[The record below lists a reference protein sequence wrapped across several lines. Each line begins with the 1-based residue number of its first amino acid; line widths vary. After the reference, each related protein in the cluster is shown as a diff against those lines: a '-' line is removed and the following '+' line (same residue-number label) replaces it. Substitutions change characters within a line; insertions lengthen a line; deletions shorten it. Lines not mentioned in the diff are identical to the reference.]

1 MEMKSMYWEKI
12 FANDAT
18 DKDLPSK
25 YTNSSY
31 NLMTK
36 NPKQPYQKLGGRP
49 KFSFLQRWHTAG
61 QLAYEKMFNITN
73 YQIMQIK
80 TTMRYHTSQNGHH

>member
-36 NPKQPYQKLGGRP
+36 NPKQPYQKLEDLNTHFF
-49 KFSFLQRWHTAG
+49 KDDI
-61 QLAYEKMFNITN
+61 QLANWHMK
-73 YQIMQIK
+73 
-80 TTMRYHTSQNGHH
+80 RCLTSLIIR

>member
-1 MEMKSMYWEKI
+1 MKSMYWEKI

-36 NPKQPYQKLGGRP
+36 NPKQPYQKLEDLNTH
-49 KFSFLQRWHTAG
+49 FFIDDI
-61 QLAYEKMFNITN
+61 QLANWHMK
-73 YQIMQIK
+73 
-80 TTMRYHTSQNGHH
+80 RCLTSLIIR